1 MIENFRQNLL
11 QFVRTN
17 GRFPTIIRMNK
28 ITSINLQLGIAT
40 MDIDLRP
47 NFGNFDL
54 NRAIVLNEDMED
66 DEIVFE

>member
-1 MIENFRQNLL
+1 
-11 QFVRTN
+11 
-17 GRFPTIIRMNK
+17 MNK